1 MTKKHTP
8 GPWAFLDTG
17 LVFAGEN
24 RLHIAQ
30 VATTGMGY
38 QAAGNAALISAAP
51 ELLEALILVRDA
63 LDQYALPHKYTKMA
77 EKVFGPQVRAA
88 IAKATGEQA

>member
-17 LVFAGEN
+17 LVFAGKN

-51 ELLEALILVRDA
+51 ELLEALENLCRLSIWKGASDYDRA
-63 LDQYALPHKYTKMA
+63 
-77 EKVFGPQVRAA
+77 QVEAARAA
-88 IAKATGEQA
+88 IAKANGEQA